1 MQLDNAS
8 DRGQRDVPPAT
19 RTGNAP
25 GAVQKAAAK
34 PGLRK
39 GTGIVRSNYKLKT
52 TLLRGFI
59 YVFLFILLL
68 ITIVPIW
75 LLLVN
80 ATRSTTE
87 IQQGI
92 SFLPSVYLFENY
104 GILLGRGLN
113 LWRGFLNSL
122 FVAVASTGLTV
133 YFGLLT
139 AYGIVVY
146 NFKGKQLF
154 SNFIVILVL
163 IPMQLSIV
171 GFYQYMSTL
180 GLTDNFASL
189 ILPTIAAAGSVFFGK
204 QYLESVVIKDLIDA
218 GRVDGAGEFS
228 IFHKIMLPIAVPGA
242 VTMGIFAF
250 IASWNNFFNAFILIS
265 SIENYTLP
273 MLVQTLRGDV
283 YRTEYGAIYLGLAVT
298 IVPIILIY
306 MSFSRYIVSGIA
318 MGSVKE

>member
-1 MQLDNAS
+1 ML
-8 DRGQRDVPPAT
+8 
-19 RTGNAP
+19 
-25 GAVQKAAAK
+25 K
-34 PGLRK
+34 
-39 GTGIVRSNYKLKT
+39 NYNLNT
-52 TLLRGFI
+52 TILRGVI
-59 YVFLFILLL
+59 YIMLFILVVV
-68 ITIVPIW
+68 TVVPIW

-87 IQQGI
+87 IQQGLGW
-92 SFLPSVYLFENY
+92 FPSTHLFENY
-104 GILLGRGLN
+104 GILQGKGLD
-113 LWRGFLNSL
+113 LWRGFMNSL
-122 FVAVASTGLTV
+122 FVAVASTVLTV

-146 NFKGKQLF
+146 DFKGKQLF
-154 SNFIVILVL
+154 SNFIIVLVL
-163 IPMQLSIV
+163 IPMQLSII

-228 IFHKIMLPIAVPGA
+228 IFHRIMMPIAVPGA

-265 SIENYTLP
+265 SIEKYTLP

-298 IVPIILIY
+298 IVPIIIIY
-306 MSFSRYIVSGIA
+306 MIFSRYIVSGIA